1 MAVLKDLLDKRRS
14 NFHSQVAK
22 YLRLL
27 FNDQFTIL
35 LLFLVGAGG
44 FLYREVLASLH
55 PGLLLGQVL
64 TALILTLLLAWGR
77 IASYTQNADRLF
89 LLPRIEEFKPS
100 LRAYAWQSLLFKVLF
115 LILAIFLFGPLIAGL
130 TSYQVPELAVIGL
143 QVLVLQLDWTYLNLQ
158 KKVTARGLYLARLTG
173 ALAVLSFVLI
183 LANFIFNPFL
193 VSLASLIVAI
203 LFYFLVNQVKGPD
216 FILIEQVI
224 REENKRIQTIYRF
237 FNLVTDVPQVQ
248 DDGKKRYH
256 LPRLVAFFEGKEGD
270 QASFLL
276 ARIFVRQP
284 GYRNLLIRL
293 ILVGGLLIV
302 LSSNMA
308 FALIFAG
315 LFILMALYQLT
326 PILDDL
332 NQTAYLKLLPL
343 SQADLA
349 TALRKFLTKLAV
361 FVVVIF
367 TLLGLFTS
375 ISQALAIL
383 VLTSALAW
391 AFIQVYLKRKYE

>member
-1 MAVLKDLLDKRRS
+1 MLKDLLDKRRS

-44 FLYREVLASLH
+44 FLYREVLASLK
-55 PGLLLGQVL
+55 PGLLVGQVM

-77 IASYTQNADRLF
+77 IASYTQNPDRLF

-100 LRAYAWQSLLFKVLF
+100 LRAYAWQSLLFKVLL
-115 LILAIFLFGPLIAGL
+115 LILAIFLLGPLIAGL
-130 TSYQVPELAVIGL
+130 TGYQVADLAVIGL
-143 QVLVLQLDWTYLNLQ
+143 QILILQLDWTYLSFQ
-158 KKVTARGLYLARLTG
+158 KKVTARSLYLARLTG
-173 ALAVLSFVLI
+173 ALALLSFALI

-193 VSLASLIVAI
+193 VSLASLTVAI
-203 LFYFLVNQVKGPD
+203 LFYFLVNQVKASN
-216 FILIEQVI
+216 FLLIEQVI
-224 REENKRIQTIYRF
+224 QEENKRIQTIYRF

-248 DDGKKRYH
+248 DDGKKRH
-256 LPRLVAFFEGKEGD
+256 RLPRLVAFFEGREGD
-270 QASFLL
+270 PASFLL
-276 ARIFVRQP
+276 ARTFVRRP

-332 NQTAYLKLLPL
+332 NQTAHLKLLPL